1 MTSLPPVPPETV
13 SAWMQLQVCV
23 ANGPRPNQRG
33 VDAARAGAF
42 TSDVQTPRLGE
53 NAKPYAMAILRFQI
67 DGHMLLSAS
76 HEDFQVRISFLAFAR
91 ASAHTVVW

>member
-1 MTSLPPVPPETV
+1 M
-13 SAWMQLQVCV
+13 
-23 ANGPRPNQRG
+23 
-33 VDAARAGAF
+33 DAAPGMCREQTAAKSTGRGCGTCRRF